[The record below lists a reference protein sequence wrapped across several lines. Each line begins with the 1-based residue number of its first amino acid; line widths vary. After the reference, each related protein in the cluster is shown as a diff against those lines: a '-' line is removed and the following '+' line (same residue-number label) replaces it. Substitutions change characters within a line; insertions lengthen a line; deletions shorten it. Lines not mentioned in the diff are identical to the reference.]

1 MLVPT
6 FPAAARFLRGCNTHC
21 RLHQIIPITMR
32 APTFFLLLA
41 VLGLTARAAVQPS
54 SPPLTPPQRPPLQP
68 APPRPPPTSPP
79 AEGLGSEA
87 IAITIASLVLL
98 TLVTCG
104 LAIMCMCA
112 TEQASVSGARPP
124 GIPPGG
130 RQGRSSRRG
139 PDPPPAAT
147 EAVTPA
153 AAAASAAA
161 AGHGYQLQA
170 VTAGGDY
177 GYQSGSQYIVDENG
191 TKLYLVQTGV
201 FAWEYTPID
210 PRLPVLGPA
219 ITQHEAMERECQKR
233 EMLAARLAA
242 GRPFIVPAGAQPVP
256 AVTPTA
262 CGTPT
267 DLVADTRLE
276 PQGAAWPWAI
286 ERHRRPVGGVS
297 PRIAAAPLCQEPR
310 EVNQLRASLP
320 ESLIEASTSIQPM
333 RLPHTDPARHTRTA
347 KGATLPSNPEAI
359 IHSQSSS
366 ILSKRETVADR
377 TTITV

>member
-1 MLVPT
+1 MVL
-6 FPAAARFLRGCNTHC
+6 
-21 RLHQIIPITMR
+21 IT
-32 APTFFLLLA
+32 L
-41 VLGLTARAAVQPS
+41 
-54 SPPLTPPQRPPLQP
+54 
-68 APPRPPPTSPP
+68 
-79 AEGLGSEA
+79 
-87 IAITIASLVLL
+87 I
-98 TLVTCG
+98 TCG

-112 TEQASVSGARPP
+112 DQPTDRERREASVSGARPP

-130 RQGRSSRRG
+130 RSSRRG
-139 PDPPPAAT
+139 PLRPAAT
-147 EAVTPA
+147 EAVTHA

-161 AGHGYQLQA
+161 AGHGYQFQA

-177 GYQSGSQYIVDENG
+177 GYQTGSQYIVDENG

-210 PRLPVLGPA
+210 PRLPVQGPA

-242 GRPFIVPAGAQPVP
+242 GHPSIVPNNAQP
-256 AVTPTA
+256 
-262 CGTPT
+262 TPT

-286 ERHRRPVGGVS
+286 ERHRRPVGGGVS
-297 PRIAAAPLCQEPR
+297 PRIAAAPRCQEPR

-320 ESLIEASTSIQPM
+320 ESLIEASTSIPPM
-333 RLPHTDPARHTRTA
+333 RLPHTDPARHTLTRTA

-359 IHSQSSS
+359 AHSRIRSS
-366 ILSKRETVADR
+366 ILSKREAVADR
-377 TTITV
+377 ITITV